1 MRKWKQGLA
10 SLLAVMMLVS
20 ALPATALAAEEET
33 GQQEPILTL
42 EEPTVEG
49 STPAEAEPA
58 VEGDTPAE
66 EEPTVEEDTSAE
78 EEVVYNLLNC
88 PVTVGSDETRAE
100 EYAYALFDEE
110 GNYTIPLED
119 NAFFPYEVQFTYD
132 GETWTEWFMD
142 PADTVDVGGHEFS
155 VASEQ
160 TDPSVLT
167 QIGVTVGGEYIPAY
181 PEEKEFSDLP
191 SITPA
196 SLLPLPE
203 EYVSLNMRGYFA

>member
-49 STPAEAEPA
+49 NTPAEEEPT
-58 VEGDTPAE
+58 VEGDAPAEEEPTVEEDTPAE

-100 EYAYALFDEE
+100 EYAYAPSLWRTTPSSPMRCSSPMT
-110 GNYTIPLED
+110 GKPGRN
-119 NAFFPYEVQFTYD
+119 
-132 GETWTEWFMD
+132 GSWTRRTRWMWG
-142 PADTVDVGGHEFS
+142 AMS
-155 VASEQ
+155 S
-160 TDPSVLT
+160 
-167 QIGVTVGGEYIPAY
+167 
-181 PEEKEFSDLP
+181 
-191 SITPA
+191 
-196 SLLPLPE
+196 PLPRNRPIR
-203 EYVSLNMRGYFA
+203 LF